1 MKYLII
7 TCVSLIL
14 PLMAYASAVTHV
26 PAEFNDILNKEI
38 NTDID
43 IEEFLSLTPKKIKE
57 QTGRRLTL
65 KEVFILKRAQKK
77 VKKKLANSNGQVNDK
92 SQVTALLLVMFLGV
106 LGAHRFYL
114 GYTFHGLLY
123 LFTLGGCFVMVII
136 DLVLIA
142 TGQLQPKYK
151 AYGETLD

>member
-1 MKYLII
+1 MKYLIVI
-7 TCVSLIL
+7 CTFLFL
-14 PLMAYASAVTHV
+14 PFMAYTSAVTEM

-43 IEEFLSLTPKKIKE
+43 IEQFLSLTPKKIKE

-77 VKKKLANSNGQVNDK
+77 IKKKLVNSNGQVNDK
-92 SQVTALLLVMFLGV
+92 SQVTALLLAMFLGF

-123 LFTLGGCFVMVII
+123 LLTFGGCFIMVII

-142 TGQLQPKYK
+142 TGQLQPKYG